1 MLVLTRRLGEEILI
15 GDNIKLVV
23 NRIAGN
29 RVTLGIN
36 APGNVTILRGE
47 LSAAATQNVREPL
60 PAAGAVAREFEVIQ
74 PLCADPL
81 TADL

>member
-1 MLVLTRRLGEEILI
+1 MLVLTRRMGEEIVI

-29 RVTLGIN
+29 RVTIGIN

-47 LSAAATQNVREPL
+47 LEQ
-60 PAAGAVAREFEVIQ
+60 GAVPHDAVRPQ
-74 PLCADPL
+74 DPL
-81 TADL
+81 LESA

>member
-1 MLVLTRRLGEEILI
+1 MLVLTRKMGEEIVI

-23 NRIAGN
+23 SRIAGN

-47 LSAAATQNVREPL
+47 LEPGSIE
-60 PAAGAVAREFEVIQ
+60 PPEVEKPPK
-74 PLCADPL
+74 PLL
-81 TADL
+81 KTA

>member
-1 MLVLTRRLGEEILI
+1 MLVLTRKMGEEIVI

-29 RVTLGIN
+29 RVTIGIN

-47 LSAAATQNVREPL
+47 LEQG
-60 PAAGAVAREFEVIQ
+60 AGPRDAVGPQDSVLESV
-74 PLCADPL
+74 
-81 TADL
+81 

>member
-1 MLVLTRRLGEEILI
+1 MLVLTRKMGEEIVI

-29 RVTLGIN
+29 RVMIGIK

-47 LSAAATQNVREPL
+47 LEPEAVSQDTGAPDRVR
-60 PAAGAVAREFEVIQ
+60 A
-74 PLCADPL
+74 
-81 TADL
+81 

>member
-1 MLVLTRRLGEEILI
+1 MLVLTRKLGEEIVI

-47 LSAAATQNVREPL
+47 LEPGSRVHDAEKPHEAL
-60 PAAGAVAREFEVIQ
+60 
-74 PLCADPL
+74 LK
-81 TADL
+81 TA

>member
-1 MLVLTRRLGEEILI
+1 MLVLTRKMGEEIVI

-29 RVTLGIN
+29 RVTIGIN

-47 LSAAATQNVREPL
+47 LDHGGVPQN
-60 PAAGAVAREFEVIQ
+60 AGTPQERLLGTV
-74 PLCADPL
+74 
-81 TADL
+81 

>member
-1 MLVLTRRLGEEILI
+1 MLVLTRKLGEEIVI

-23 NRIAGN
+23 SRIAGN

-47 LSAAATQNVREPL
+47 LEPGHVVRH
-60 PAAGAVAREFEVIQ
+60 A
-74 PLCADPL
+74 ADPAQKPVL
-81 TADL
+81 KTA